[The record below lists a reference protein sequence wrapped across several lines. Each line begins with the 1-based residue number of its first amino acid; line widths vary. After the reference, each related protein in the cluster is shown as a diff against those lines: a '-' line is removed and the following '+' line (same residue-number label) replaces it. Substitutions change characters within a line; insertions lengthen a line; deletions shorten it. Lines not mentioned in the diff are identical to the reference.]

1 MGIGLALRMFDYGFL
16 ASCDKPKAI
25 IQAAEDEYGGR
36 DEIEAA
42 VNGMSEPKRLWIVD
56 NATHL
61 FPGQL
66 DPFEHAAEEA
76 VAYLRAFS

>member
-1 MGIGLALRMFDYGFL
+1 MLCELH
-16 ASCDKPKAI
+16 
-25 IQAAEDEYGGR
+25 DEPPSGDGWLHETKYDGYR
-36 DEIEAA
+36 IEAA
-42 VNGMSEPKRLWIVD
+42 VSGMREPKRLWIVD